1 MKKQSTRDIQAAIS
15 SKLIKKNDGLYIL
28 RSDAE
33 EAMGQIMAT
42 FENVFCGISAN
53 PKNRLVFT
61 VQSTK
66 TCRVFVEAIVLEPIE
81 TKGE

>member
-1 MKKQSTRDIQAAIS
+1 MKKQSTRDIRAALS
-15 SKLIKKNDGLYIL
+15 SRLVKRDGTFFIL

-33 EAMGQIMAT
+33 EAMNQIMAT

-53 PKNRLVFT
+53 QKGQLVFT

-66 TCRVFVEAIVLEPIE
+66 TRRVFIEAIVLGSMEI
-81 TKGE
+81 